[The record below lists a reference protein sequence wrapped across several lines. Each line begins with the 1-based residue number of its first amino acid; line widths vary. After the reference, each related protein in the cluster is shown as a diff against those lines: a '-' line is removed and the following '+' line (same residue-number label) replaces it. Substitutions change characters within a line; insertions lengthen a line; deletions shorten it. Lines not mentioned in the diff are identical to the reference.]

1 MFCFILFCHALG
13 TFLQAFYMDKQYR
26 RALTLL
32 KGSDL
37 IEQDVRFRYL
47 AAKCLVEC
55 REWEECLMMVG
66 GWEEDSLDSIDMQ
79 VWRQLYLHTSV
90 SCLLI
95 CRRLLCTAINLQMC
109 MCQSYICIRPD
120 VSWLSCFTAARWIR
134 TEHKPIIS
142 FCSTTGP
149 ARS

>member
-1 MFCFILFCHALG
+1 
-13 TFLQAFYMDKQYR
+13 MDKQYR

-32 KGSDL
+32 KGSDSDL

-79 VWRQLYLHTSV
+79 VLINVWLFILISNIFSYPCWH
-90 SCLLI
+90 CLVEK
-95 CRRLLCTAINLQMC
+95 C
-109 MCQSYICIRPD
+109 
-120 VSWLSCFTAARWIR
+120 V
-134 TEHKPIIS
+134 
-142 FCSTTGP
+142 
-149 ARS
+149 

>member
-1 MFCFILFCHALG
+1 
-13 TFLQAFYMDKQYR
+13 MDKQYR

-32 KGSDL
+32 KGSDSDL

-79 VWRQLYLHTSV
+79 V
-90 SCLLI
+90 LI
-95 CRRLLCTAINLQMC
+95 IVWLFMLQSPRYSRIHVGIAWWKNAC
-109 MCQSYICIRPD
+109 ERSRP
-120 VSWLSCFTAARWIR
+120 SSQFRC
-134 TEHKPIIS
+134 
-142 FCSTTGP
+142 
-149 ARS
+149 

>member
-1 MFCFILFCHALG
+1 
-13 TFLQAFYMDKQYR
+13 MDKQYR

-32 KGSDL
+32 KGSDSDL

-79 VWRQLYLHTSV
+79 VLIQCLAVHAPESEHILVSMLALLGDKMRVSV
-90 SCLLI
+90 ADPAHRSTADT
-95 CRRLLCTAINLQMC
+95 CRIIMNLM
-109 MCQSYICIRPD
+109 
-120 VSWLSCFTAARWIR
+120 
-134 TEHKPIIS
+134 H
-142 FCSTTGP
+142 P
-149 ARS
+149 ASR

>member
-1 MFCFILFCHALG
+1 MFCFILFCHASG
-13 TFLQAFYMDKQYR
+13 TFLQAFYMDKKYR

-66 GWEEDSLDSIDMQ
+66 GWEEDSLESIDMQ
-79 VWRQLYLHTSV
+79 VCIENR
-90 SCLLI
+90 C
-95 CRRLLCTAINLQMC
+95 
-109 MCQSYICIRPD
+109 SYIYSCIHHCHACLHAED
-120 VSWLSCFTAARWIR
+120 YCALQ
-134 TEHKPIIS
+134 
-142 FCSTTGP
+142 
-149 ARS
+149 

>member
-1 MFCFILFCHALG
+1 MLDDNIDAQTDVFSC
-13 TFLQAFYMDKQYR
+13 QAFYMDKQYR

-55 REWEECLMMVG
+55 QEWEECLMMVG

-79 VWRQLYLHTSV
+79 VNCLAPDYRGNCNY
-90 SCLLI
+90 SCHDSTY
-95 CRRLLCTAINLQMC
+95 C
-109 MCQSYICIRPD
+109 CQA
-120 VSWLSCFTAARWIR
+120 CFCA
-134 TEHKPIIS
+134 
-142 FCSTTGP
+142 
-149 ARS
+149 

>member
-1 MFCFILFCHALG
+1 
-13 TFLQAFYMDKQYR
+13 MDKQYR

-32 KGSDL
+32 KGSDSDL

-79 VWRQLYLHTSV
+79 VLACIFPLDPQPTVVQFVLQLSLHCILAMGLCPTCAWHWLLACCRQ
-90 SCLLI
+90 
-95 CRRLLCTAINLQMC
+95 INAC
-109 MCQSYICIRPD
+109 NFY
-120 VSWLSCFTAARWIR
+120 A
-134 TEHKPIIS
+134 
-142 FCSTTGP
+142 CS
-149 ARS
+149 